1 MNISHHFDDATLMAY
16 SAGTLPEGMALLVAC
31 HLHWCPHCRDR
42 VAATNAIG
50 GALLDDLA
58 PAGLSAGAL
67 DDMLALLDEPEPEPV
82 PVDMSSR
89 KSSRKF
95 AASGGVRGP
104 SQEMPAP
111 LAELLGDSIDELPW
125 KRIGYGVRQLDL
137 TLEGSGATRL
147 LRISPGVSVPHHTHE
162 GNELTL
168 ILRGSYTDET
178 GRFCRGDVADL
189 DGEVKHQ
196 PIVDTDEDCIC
207 LIATDAPLKFSGLM
221 GRLIQPFIGL

>member
-16 SAGTLPEGMALLVAC
+16 SAGTLTEGMALLVAC

-42 VAATNAIG
+42 VAATNAVG
-50 GALLDDLA
+50 GALLDELA
-58 PAGLSAGAL
+58 PVDMSAGAL
-67 DDMLALLDEPEPEPV
+67 DQLLALLDDPEPKPAPAGV
-82 PVDMSSR
+82 GRDR
-89 KSSRKF
+89 AF
-95 AASGGVRGP
+95 AAHGRKGKHR
-104 SQEMPAP
+104 EMPEP
-111 LAELLGDSIDELPW
+111 LAELLGDSLDDLPW

-137 TLEGSGATRL
+137 ALEGKGAARL

-178 GRFCRGDVADL
+178 GRFRRGDVADL

-207 LIATDAPLKFSGLM
+207 LIATDAPLKFTGLM